1 MIISVAA
8 EKGFDGIQ
16 QPFKIKTP
24 SQLGIEGNFLTLILG
39 AYRKPTV
46 NISSLIKDSAFSPK
60 PGVCK
65 AKMSHLTIPIQHPP
79 RGPSQQGKKRKCV
92 HMGRVK

>member
-1 MIISVAA
+1 MIILVAA

-24 SQLGIEGNFLTLILG
+24 SQLGIEGNFLTLLLG

-46 NISSLIKDSAFSPK
+46 NIFSLIKDSAFSPK
-60 PGVCK
+60 SGIKQRCLILPFPFSILPEVLDSK
-65 AKMSHLTIPIQHPP
+65 A
-79 RGPSQQGKKRKCV
+79 RKENV
-92 HMGRVK
+92 YTWEG

>member
-46 NISSLIKDSAFSPK
+46 NIFSLIKESFFSK
-60 PGVCK
+60 TRYK
-65 AKMSHLTIPIQHPP
+65 AKMSDLTVPIQHPP
-79 RGPSQQGKKRKCV
+79 RGPRQ
-92 HMGRVK
+92 

>member
-24 SQLGIEGNFLTLILG
+24 SQLGIEGNFFLLFIVGT
-39 AYRKPTV
+39 YRKPTV
-46 NISSLIKDSAFSPK
+46 NIFSLDKRQCFFSK
-60 PGVCK
+60 TE
-65 AKMSHLTIPIQHPP
+65 MSDLTIPIQHPLQ
-79 RGPSQQGKKRKCV
+79 RS
-92 HMGRVK
+92 

>member
-24 SQLGIEGNFLTLILG
+24 SQLGIEGNFFTLIVG
-39 AYRKPTV
+39 TYRKPTV
-46 NISSLIKDSAFSPK
+46 NIFSLIKDSAFSPK
-60 PGVCK
+60 PRSLILPFPFSILPEVLDSK
-65 AKMSHLTIPIQHPP
+65 A
-79 RGPSQQGKKRKCV
+79 RKENV
-92 HMGRVK
+92 YTWEG